1 MNEFQNQLIIKDEAY
16 ENGFFPKI
24 PNYKKH
30 GAAFILAGGS
40 GDDIIV
46 DDSTTAKEIRKGRYT
61 RLIEISTLS
70 YMKEIR
76 FNAPS
81 KENAYSFD
89 VYVKAVIQVVDPIA
103 FYENRNIDVD
113 GYFNNLF
120 SLDVKKITR
129 KYSILNYEN
138 MDEELTNKLSA
149 YNTVDRF
156 IGFSYQVSVVSA
168 EVGEKAREY
177 VAKQSK
183 QQLDALSKQKARELV
198 SSYSDSYEEAIR
210 TEVAEGKIT
219 ESEAILKIQEY
230 NRNRAQETTDYIL
243 KLRENDL
250 ITGTAARNY
259 TMGGLQLVADKNMSI
274 QQKEN
279 MKPEELDISGMKG
292 FYGED

>member
-16 ENGFFPKI
+16 ENGLFAKI

-40 GDDIIV
+40 GNDIIV
-46 DDSTTAKEIRKGRYT
+46 DDGTTAKEIRKGRYT
-61 RLIEISTLS
+61 RLIEISTLP

-120 SLDVKKITR
+120 SLDVKKVTR

-149 YNTVDRF
+149 YNTVDRS

-183 QQLDALSKQKARELV
+183 QQLDALLKQQVRELA

-230 NRNRAQETTDYIL
+230 NRNKAQETMNYIRE
-243 KLRENDL
+243 LRDNDL

-259 TMGGLQLVADKNMSI
+259 TMGGLQLVVGKNLSI
-274 QQKEN
+274 QQKED
-279 MKPEELDISGMKG
+279 MKPEELDTSGMKG
-292 FYGED
+292 FYSED